1 MDHLRE
7 IRDEY
12 VTTTARPWP
21 EPGRWTYADYTRLP
35 EDNWKYE
42 VIEGVLYMTPSP
54 NTKHQAVIGNLF
66 FALRLY
72 LQQRP
77 LGLAL
82 TSPIDVL
89 LPQEIGAP
97 VQPDILF
104 IRDERRQILGEKYIQ
119 GAPDLVVE
127 VLSPSNWKDDR
138 SVKFDVYARAGV
150 SEYWIVDPLAET
162 VEVFVLQ
169 EDAYTLLGRF
179 AQDDPVQSQVFDGL
193 TLSAGEVF
201 AP

>member
-1 MDHLRE
+1 
-7 IRDEY
+7 
-12 VTTTARPWP
+12 
-21 EPGRWTYADYTRLP
+21 
-35 EDNWKYE
+35 
-42 VIEGVLYMTPSP
+42 MTPSP
-54 NTKHQAVIGNLF
+54 NTKHQVVIGNLF

-77 LGLAL
+77 LGLVL

-138 SVKFDVYARAGV
+138 SLKFDVYARAGV
-150 SEYWIVDPLAET
+150 PEYWIVDPERRT
-162 VEVFVLQ
+162 FEVFLLN
-169 EDAYTLLGRF
+169 EDVYTLHGRF
-179 AQDDPVQSQVFDGL
+179 GDGDTASSPL
-193 TLSAGEVF
+193 LAGFEV
-201 AP
+201 AVDEIIPA